1 MAKYGRGLNRELV
14 AAVNSGIVSEPFT
27 VSDVRK
33 VIRENG
39 WKPEPPEEYVV
50 VALSNGAS
58 EKHSQTYKKYFRS
71 LGDGQYILRPEF
83 KGKCWK

>member
-1 MAKYGRGLNRELV
+1 MAKYGRGLDRELV

-33 VIRENG
+33 VIREKA

-58 EKHSQTYKKYFRS
+58 EEHSHTYKKYFRA
-71 LGDGQYILRPEF
+71 LGDGQYMLRPEF
-83 KGKCWK
+83 KGKRWK

>member
-33 VIRENG
+33 VIREKG

-58 EKHSQTYKKYFRS
+58 EDHSYTYKKYFRS
-71 LGDGQYILRPEF
+71 LARVSYL
-83 KGKCWK
+83 

>member
-1 MAKYGRGLNRELV
+1 MTKYGRGLNRELV

-27 VSDVRK
+27 VSDVRR
-33 VIRENG
+33 VIREKG

-58 EKHSQTYKKYFRS
+58 EEHSHTYKKYFSS
-71 LGDGQYILRPEF
+71 LA
-83 KGKCWK
+83 

>member
-14 AAVNSGIVSEPFT
+14 AAVNSGIVLEPFT

-33 VIRENG
+33 VIREKG
-39 WKPEPPEEYVV
+39 WKPEPPDEYVV

-58 EKHSQTYKKYFRS
+58 EEHSLSYKKYFRS
-71 LGDGQYILRPEF
+71 LGDGQYMLRPEF
-83 KGKCWK
+83 KGERWK

>member
-33 VIRENG
+33 VIREKG

-58 EKHSQTYKKYFRS
+58 EDHSYTYKKYFRS
-71 LGDGQYILRPEF
+71 LGDGRYMLRPEF
-83 KGKCWK
+83 KGKRWK

>member
-1 MAKYGRGLNRELV
+1 VAKYERGLNRELV

-27 VSDVRK
+27 VADVRR
-33 VIRENG
+33 VIRQKG

-58 EKHSQTYKKYFRS
+58 EDHSHTYKKYFLS
-71 LGDGQYILRPEF
+71 LGNGRYMLRPEF
-83 KGKCWK
+83 NGRRWE